1 MHAGGADGRIE
12 ARLVTETPNYKRE
25 KAMKT
30 DIELKDDV
38 STELKW
44 EPSVNEAHIGVIVKD
59 GVVTL
64 TGHVLSYAEKYGAEK
79 AAKRVY
85 GVKAVAD
92 ELDVKLPGSSK
103 RTDEDIAQA
112 CVNALKFNYSVP
124 NEKIKILVSKGWVT
138 LEGEVEWQYQREAA
152 TNAVRCLTGV
162 TGVSTSITL
171 KAHVSPSD
179 VKDKIEAAFKRSAEI
194 DARRV
199 SVEARAG
206 KVILH
211 GSVRSW
217 AEREA
222 AQQAAWAAPGVTA
235 VENFLAVTP

>member
-1 MHAGGADGRIE
+1 
-12 ARLVTETPNYKRE
+12 
-25 KAMKT
+25 MKT
-30 DIELKDDV
+30 DIELKNDV

-44 EPSVNEAHIGVIVKD
+44 EPSVNEAHIGIIVKD

-103 RTDEDIAQA
+103 RTDDDIAQA
-112 CVNALKFNYSVP
+112 CVSALKFNYSVP

-162 TGVSTSITL
+162 TGVSASITL

-217 AEREA
+217 AEREE

-235 VENFLAVTP
+235 VENFLVVTP

>member
-1 MHAGGADGRIE
+1 
-12 ARLVTETPNYKRE
+12 
-25 KAMKT
+25 MKS
-30 DIELKDDV
+30 DKDLQHDVLDEL
-38 STELKW
+38 TW
-44 EPSVNEAHIGVIVKD
+44 EPSVNAAHIGVSARD

-64 TGHVLSYAEKYGAEK
+64 TGHVPSFGEKYGAEK

-92 ELDVKLPGSSK
+92 ELDVKLPGGSK

-112 CVNALKFNYSVP
+112 CVSALKANYSVP
-124 NEKIKILVSKGWVT
+124 DEKIKVVVNSGRVT
-138 LEGEVEWQYQREAA
+138 LEGEVEWQFQREAA
-152 TNAVRCLTGV
+152 MNAVRYLTGA
-162 TGVSTSITL
+162 TGVSNNITV

-179 VKDKIEAAFKRSAEI
+179 VENKIEAAFKRSAEI

-199 SVEARAG
+199 SVEARDG

-217 AEREA
+217 VEREE

-235 VENFLAVTP
+235 VENRITVTP

>member
-1 MHAGGADGRIE
+1 
-12 ARLVTETPNYKRE
+12 
-25 KAMKT
+25 MKT
-30 DIELKDDV
+30 DIELKNDV

-44 EPSVNEAHIGVIVKD
+44 EPSVNEAHIGIIVKD

-103 RTDEDIAQA
+103 RTDDDIAQA
-112 CVNALKFNYSVP
+112 CVSALKFNYSVP

-217 AEREA
+217 AEREE

-235 VENFLAVTP
+235 VENFLVVTP

>member
-1 MHAGGADGRIE
+1 MTD
-12 ARLVTETPNYKRE
+12 RE
-25 KAMKT
+25 LQEHVQKSL
-30 DIELKDDV
+30 D
-38 STELKW
+38 W
-44 EPSVNEAHIGVIVKD
+44 EPSVDAADIGVSVD
-59 GVVTL
+59 LGVVTL
-64 TGHVLSYAEKYGAEK
+64 RGDVKTYAEK
-79 AAKRVY
+79 AAAERVALRVF

-112 CVNALKFNYSVP
+112 CVSALKFNYSVP
-124 NEKIKILVSKGWVT
+124 NEKIKIVVSKGWVT

-152 TNAVRCLTGV
+152 MKAVGCLTGV
-162 TGVSTSITL
+162 TGVSTNITV
-171 KAHVSPSD
+171 KAHVTPSD

-217 AEREA
+217 AEREE